1 MYINI
6 NRVEFVITGQCT
18 GRCKHCSVGD
28 KLNTKG
34 HIDYEKLRGMLTKLS
49 DHYTIT
55 SVMCFGGEP
64 LLYYNEVK
72 GILSEAADC
81 GISKR
86 QLITNGFFTNKQDK
100 LAAAVAS
107 LEEARVSDI
116 LLSVDAFHQEMIPI
130 EQVHDFA
137 RRVKEGNQIPL
148 RLHPA
153 WVVNQEHDNPYNNRT
168 KQLLS
173 LFEDLELTVSRGN
186 NIFPA
191 GKALEYL
198 SEYFPEPKLELTYH
212 CGDAPYSTRLD
223 QVNSISIEANGDVT
237 VCCFPIGN
245 VYEEDI
251 LSILDRYN
259 PYEAPMMKALLE
271 EGVIGLI
278 AYAAKAGL
286 EPDLNKFHTPCGVC
300 RYIVDNLRSKS
311 GRCE

>member
-1 MYINI
+1 
-6 NRVEFVITGQCT
+6 
-18 GRCKHCSVGD
+18 
-28 KLNTKG
+28 
-34 HIDYEKLRGMLTKLS
+34 
-49 DHYTIT
+49 
-55 SVMCFGGEP
+55 MCFGGEP

-72 GILSEAADC
+72 GILGEAADC

-100 LAAAVAS
+100 LTAAVAS
-107 LEEARVSDI
+107 LEEARVNDI
-116 LLSVDAFHQEMIPI
+116 LLSVDAFHQETIPTR
-130 EQVHDFA
+130 QVYEFA

-153 WVVNQEHDNPYNNRT
+153 WVVNQEHNNPYNNRT

-173 LFEDLELTVSRGN
+173 QFEDLELSVSRGN

-191 GKALEYL
+191 GKALENL
-198 SEYFPEPKLELTYH
+198 SEYFPEPELDLTYH
-212 CGDAPYSTRLD
+212 CGNAPYSTRLD
-223 QVNSISIEANGDVT
+223 QVDSISIEANGDVS

-259 PYEAPMMKALLE
+259 PYETPMMKALLE

-278 AYAAKAGL
+278 AYATKAGL
-286 EPDLNKFHTPCGVC
+286 EPELKEFHTPCGVC
-300 RYIVDNLRSKS
+300 RYIVDNLR
-311 GRCE
+311 